1 MAANAQDTLREI
13 KHIQVYLTGTVA
25 FNDYQ

>member
-1 MAANAQDTLREI
+1 MAANARDTLREI
-13 KHIQVYLTGTVA
+13 KHMQVYLTGTVA